1 MRLMRDFPRSAIL
14 ELSGRRGAIP
24 NVKEFWPIPQ
34 MDVNEPAFEDD
45 RELLQL
51 MIAGEERGFVALYRK
66 YRVQVYRFSL
76 QISGAQHVAE
86 EVTQETFLVLIRAP
100 HKYRSERGPLLLYLF
115 GIARNLAWKNA
126 RRESRFGAID
136 DEQELPETR
145 AQDLANDLAE
155 KEQAI
160 RVRHAVLRLPPK
172 YREVIVL
179 CALQELSYEETAAVI
194 GSSIGTVRSR
204 MHRAKQLLLRKLT
217 EGGLAPEAPLANSV
231 VRCDI

>member
-1 MRLMRDFPRSAIL
+1 MAMKAHFLGQLILNELMRNFRRSAIL
-14 ELSGRRGAIP
+14 ELSGRYGAIP

-34 MDVNEPAFEDD
+34 MDVNEPAFEGD

-160 RVRHAVLRLPPK
+160 R
-172 YREVIVL
+172 E
-179 CALQELSYEETAAVI
+179 
-194 GSSIGTVRSR
+194 SR
-204 MHRAKQLLLRKLT
+204 
-217 EGGLAPEAPLANSV
+217 
-231 VRCDI
+231 